1 MDETE
6 GMVMGFILE
15 IKDGENAYCLSNYN
29 SSADFPL
36 FLENQ
41 DNEGMSL
48 SEKNLFDLLDKY
60 FKEEF

>member
-1 MDETE
+1 
-6 GMVMGFILE
+6 MGFILE